1 MTSKL
6 ETKIKEAIK
15 DVKPWQRVPTS
26 VNGVYLVKAPGNA
39 DNDTLMVEINPLSDR
54 GTSMKRKGLFLKSS
68 IEFEGFGEIFKNE
81 NVMELLST
89 LENINGGDKKK
100 EVITIEI

>member
-1 MTSKL
+1 MPKDM
-6 ETKIKEAIK
+6 ENKIKEAIK
-15 DVKPWQRVPTS
+15 DVKAWQRIPTS

-39 DNDTLMVEINPLSDR
+39 DNDTIMVEINPLNDR

-68 IEFEGFGEIFKNE
+68 LEFEGFGEIFKNE

-89 LENINGGDKKK
+89 LENINGGDNKK
-100 EVITIEI
+100 EIKAIEI

>member
-1 MTSKL
+1 MPKDM
-6 ETKIKEAIK
+6 ENKIKEAIK
-15 DVKPWQRVPTS
+15 DVKAWQRVPTS

-39 DNDTLMVEINPLSDR
+39 DNDTIMVEINPLNDR

-68 IEFEGFGEIFKNE
+68 LEFEGFGEIFKNE

-89 LENINGGDKKK
+89 LENINGGDNKK
-100 EVITIEI
+100 EIKTIEI